1 MNNRNP
7 LIAAAISG
15 LILGGSACAS
25 SKAAEKTDSTA
36 PATQEAKP
44 AEGGDKASCKGATG
58 GDKASCKGAEGG
70 EKASCKSL

>member
-1 MNNRNP
+1 MNKRNP

-25 SKAAEKTDSTA
+25 SKAAETSST
-36 PATQEAKP
+36 PAAQE
-44 AEGGDKASCKGATG
+44 KASCKAAEG

-70 EKASCKSL
+70 DKASCKDGGEKASCKSL